1 MNSTKE
7 VEIVGSIPQEE
18 DQKDPETGS
27 NSIDSRP
34 KLIPQEQERERER
47 ERELEHGSSLSE
59 KVEVVVERNL
69 ILAASIG
76 DDFQL
81 EVTADQINSHCATAD
96 TQTVD
101 IEEPLDEETKQL
113 RTSK

>member
-7 VEIVGSIPQEE
+7 VEIVASIPGKESE
-18 DQKDPETGS
+18 KDPEAGS
-27 NSIDSRP
+27 NSIDSRA
-34 KLIPQEQERERER
+34 KFSLQEQEQEQERK
-47 ERELEHGSSLSE
+47 LEHGSSLSE